1 MMHVTQLVY
10 AWFFI
15 KEKAAMRILWNFPH
29 SKILIYFK
37 NQSKIL
43 FLISLLLLLMVV
55 SQVSQVSQTISS
67 AQGRASH
74 I

>member
-55 SQVSQVSQTISS
+55 SQVSQTISS